1 MLLASSSRA
10 SPIITV
16 NPNVRGRPSVSGGT
30 LKTDTGQI
38 IRAGRIQGSVAAA
51 QTSLVWERCRALG
64 INCMRVGFTVGTSS
78 LSSVGTKLDAIV
90 NAARNNRCYVM
101 LCNPEW
107 TPGTYDD
114 NIATNEAKSMS
125 TWAYVADRYKDE
137 DHVFYEVLNEPEA
150 WGQYS
155 HYSSTT
161 GSPTDLTRS
170 LRRIFDMIRGK
181 APETVILIPSCASID
196 AAGMTQYIKA
206 IQAFESLGPVDWTR
220 ACWSFH
226 GYNQTGRMQVSS
238 KYTAPSGNANLQM
251 APDMGRAAL
260 IWLRARYPIICTE
273 TNWWEND
280 GVRLPLLDYAD
291 ACEDA
296 AVGYVIMS
304 YPQQVWSASKYDS
317 YPLYGSFLDN
327 KVAQLRARGFSIPVE

>member
-1 MLLASSSRA
+1 
-10 SPIITV
+10 
-16 NPNVRGRPSVSGGT
+16 
-30 LKTDTGQI
+30 
-38 IRAGRIQGSVAAA
+38 
-51 QTSLVWERCRALG
+51 
-64 INCMRVGFTVGTSS
+64 MRVGFEVGTSS

-101 LCNPEW
+101 LGNPEW

-114 NIATNEAKSMS
+114 DIAANEAKSMS

-155 HYSSTT
+155 NYSSST
-161 GSPTDLTRS
+161 GVPTDLTRS
-170 LRRIFDMIRGK
+170 LRRIFDTIRGI
-181 APETVILIPSCASID
+181 APETVVLIPSCANID

-226 GYNQTGRMQVSS
+226 GYNQTGRMLINS
-238 KYTAPSGNANLQM
+238 KYTAPSGNPNLQM

-260 IWLRARYPIICTE
+260 IWLRERYPIICTE

-280 GVRLPLLDYAD
+280 GIRLPLLDYAD

-304 YPQQVWSASKYDS
+304 YPQQVWAADKYDG

-327 KVAQLRARGFSIPVE
+327 KIAQLRDRGYNIPVE